1 LPKVTQSSLIH
12 RILRKKSRG
21 DALGGLS
28 RHKNFKIS
36 DEPFG
41 KKIRHVKMT
50 IMINDQQLLAQAKQ
64 LNPAALHALHQR
76 FYEPV
81 ARYIQFKVGDPHTV
95 EDLCG
100 EVFVRVLQGLKKG
113 QGWQDSPQGW
123 IMGIARHVVADHY
136 RQKERM
142 PEVELSDGLMA
153 ATETNPAQQAA
164 LNERKRL
171 LEQAIHQLGEEQR
184 DVILLR
190 FMEGIDIQ
198 GVAKAINKTPGAVKA
213 LQYRA
218 LRALAEIMRD
228 FSPEGAFSED

>member
-1 LPKVTQSSLIH
+1 M
-12 RILRKKSRG
+12 
-21 DALGGLS
+21 
-28 RHKNFKIS
+28 
-36 DEPFG
+36 
-41 KKIRHVKMT
+41 MT
-50 IMINDQQLLAQAKQ
+50 NDQQLLAQAKQ
-64 LNPAALHALHQR
+64 LNPAAIRALHER
-76 FYEPV
+76 FYGAV

-100 EVFVRVLQGLKKG
+100 EVFVRVLQGLKRG
-113 QGWQDSPQGW
+113 QAWQDSPQGW

-136 RQKERM
+136 RQKERRS
-142 PEVELSDGLMA
+142 EVELYDDLPA
-153 ATETNPAQQAA
+153 ALESNPTQQAA

-171 LEQAIHQLGEEQR
+171 LEQAIQQLGEEQR

-198 GVAKAINKTPGAVKA
+198 GVARAINKTPGAVKA

-228 FSPEGAFSED
+228 YSPEGALSEE

>member
-1 LPKVTQSSLIH
+1 MGVADN
-12 RILRKKSRG
+12 G
-21 DALGGLS
+21 
-28 RHKNFKIS
+28 NFKVWC
-36 DEPFG
+36 EPFSP
-41 KKIRHVKMT
+41 KPRHVKVIT
-50 IMINDQQLLAQAKQ
+50 IMNDQQLLAQAKQ
-64 LNPAALHALHQR
+64 LDPTALRVLHQR

-95 EDLCG
+95 EDLSG
-100 EVFVRVLQGLKKG
+100 EVFVRVLQGLKRG
-113 QGWQDSPQGW
+113 QAWQDSPQGW

-136 RQKERM
+136 RQKGRM
-142 PEVELSDGLMA
+142 PEAELSEDLAA
-153 ATETNPAQQAA
+153 ATETSPTHQAA

-171 LEQAIHQLGEEQR
+171 LEQAIQQLGEEQR

-218 LRALAEIMRD
+218 LRALAELMQD
-228 FSPEGAFSED
+228 FSLEGALSEE